1 MTLGELFQRV
11 SENPVNVVFYFTV
24 IPFAAALAAW
34 LGKGEGHLSPWKY
47 LYSALIYLVC
57 VPGIFA
63 VTLSVYLFLFERRS
77 IFDTNIYTQ
86 LLPVLSMIVTLLL
99 IRKNVDFDA
108 IPGFGRISSLITIV
122 LAAILIM
129 WFVDR
134 THIVVFS
141 YLRIEYVLLIF
152 VGLFLLIRTAWSRMV
167 A

>member
-152 VGLFLLIRTAWSRMV
+152 AGLFLLIRTAWSRMV

>member
-152 VGLFLLIRTAWSRMV
+152 VGLFLLIRMAWSRMV

>member
-47 LYSALIYLVC
+47 LYSALIYMVC

-108 IPGFGRISSLITIV
+108 IPGFGRISSLVTIV
-122 LAAILIM
+122 LATILIM